1 MKVVN
6 SAQNDFQEGLYST
19 FDLDDLGLQKKSKFA
34 NLRGCCNF
42 DITKIQQ
49 VYIDFKVNLRNTYI
63 IIAGVLEE
71 IDTQAQERKSKVNAK
86 EE

>member
-6 SAQNDFQEGLYST
+6 SPKNDFQEGLYST
-19 FDLDDLGLQKKSKFA
+19 LDLDDFGLQKKNKFA

-49 VYIDFKVNLRNTYI
+49 VYIDFKVNLKDTYI

-71 IDTQAQERKSKVNAK
+71 IDTKAQDRKSKISPK

>member
-6 SAQNDFQEGLYST
+6 SKNDFQEGLYST
-19 FDLDDLGLQKKSKFA
+19 LDLDDLGLQKKSKFA
-34 NLRGCCNF
+34 NLKGCCNF

-49 VYIDFKVNLRNTYI
+49 VYIDFKVNLKDTYI
-63 IIAGVLEE
+63 LIAGVLEE
-71 IDTQAQERKSKVNAK
+71 IDTKAQDKKSKIGPK